1 MTSSGRGPSY
11 AEYAEFGRLDAE
23 FHVALVRMSSNAF
36 LAQAFESL
44 NFHLHQTRIYAGQGV
59 SDLSDACREHAHI
72 LDALRGGSLAD
83 VVRVDKA
90 HLRRA
95 RRRGW
100 EMLRSGAR

>member
-1 MTSSGRGPSY
+1 
-11 AEYAEFGRLDAE
+11 
-23 FHVALVRMSSNAF
+23 
-36 LAQAFESL
+36 
-44 NFHLHQTRIYAGQGV
+44 
-59 SDLSDACREHAHI
+59 
-72 LDALRGGSLAD
+72 LAD